1 MMQNS
6 KYTVLMSVYYKEKPE
21 YLSLSIES
29 MLNQTVKPDEFIIVK
44 DGPLTTELDEVINNF
59 VTAYPKTFNIIV
71 NETNLGLGP
80 ALAKGIENSK
90 NELIARMDSDDYV
103 VSTRCERQLEKFRED
118 PKLGMV
124 GSYEAEFVD
133 DIDNVISIHR
143 VPSENDEIE
152 RFMHRR
158 CSVLHPT
165 VMYKKSAVLK
175 SGNYQSVLLY
185 EDYDLFARM
194 VLEYHIK
201 SYNIPE
207 PLYYIRTSEDFFK
220 RRGNKEEESKLLST
234 LLFSSMIQSVVYFGM
249 YLIITPKLHIENA
262 YFLLLYVILQVFTA
276 LFLQFVRGLGESV
289 KYTVASFISATT
301 TTILN
306 VIALVILKMGL
317 QGLFVSTLSAQIV
330 TLIYLIFASKCW
342 EYISPKNIHL
352 SIFKSVGTYSI
363 PLIPN
368 NLAWWVVNAS
378 DRTIIAHFLTTAAN
392 GIYSVANKFPNVF
405 ISFYNILNL
414 SWTETVSLHYGDED
428 RDEFLTETMT
438 SLFKLFAAACF
449 GIVACMPFVFPIMV
463 NLKYSAAYNQILILM
478 YAMLFRVLV
487 GLYSCVYVAQKNA
500 KKIAYTSISAAI
512 INIAVD
518 LILINKIQVFAA
530 SLSTLIAFLSMFIVR
545 YIDVNKTVHMKI
557 RKPIIIGSVLIGGM
571 LIGTYYCGNRMIQ
584 FAALCITA
592 VYAVLTNVDMLKSG
606 VNLVKSRLGK

>member
-44 DGPLTTELDEVINNF
+44 DGSLTTELDEVINNF
-59 VTAYPKTFNIIV
+59 VTAYPEMFNIIV

-90 NELIARMDSDDYV
+90 NELIARMDSDDYA
-103 VSTRCERQLEKFRED
+103 VSTRCERQLDKFRED

-133 DIDNVISIHR
+133 TVDNVISIHR

-220 RRGNKEEESKLLST
+220 RRGGIKYAKTVLK
-234 LLFSSMIQSVVYFGM
+234 FKWGQYRKGYMSSMDFCIS
-249 YLIITPKLHIENA
+249 
-262 YFLLLYVILQVFTA
+262 
-276 LFLQFVRGLGESV
+276 GLGQ
-289 KYTVASFISATT
+289 A
-301 TTILN
+301 
-306 VIALVILKMGL
+306 
-317 QGLFVSTLSAQIV
+317 FVCVL
-330 TLIYLIFASKCW
+330 
-342 EYISPKNIHL
+342 
-352 SIFKSVGTYSI
+352 
-363 PLIPN
+363 PN
-368 NLAWWVVNAS
+368 SL
-378 DRTIIAHFLTTAAN
+378 R
-392 GIYSVANKFPNVF
+392 K
-405 ISFYNILNL
+405 SFYMK
-414 SWTETVSLHYGDED
+414 
-428 RDEFLTETMT
+428 FL
-438 SLFKLFAAACF
+438 
-449 GIVACMPFVFPIMV
+449 
-463 NLKYSAAYNQILILM
+463 
-478 YAMLFRVLV
+478 
-487 GLYSCVYVAQKNA
+487 
-500 KKIAYTSISAAI
+500 
-512 INIAVD
+512 
-518 LILINKIQVFAA
+518 
-530 SLSTLIAFLSMFIVR
+530 
-545 YIDVNKTVHMKI
+545 
-557 RKPIIIGSVLIGGM
+557 RK
-571 LIGTYYCGNRMIQ
+571 
-584 FAALCITA
+584 
-592 VYAVLTNVDMLKSG
+592 
-606 VNLVKSRLGK
+606 

>member
-1 MMQNS
+1 MMQNL

-59 VTAYPKTFNIIV
+59 VTAYPKMFNIIV

-103 VSTRCERQLEKFRED
+103 VSTRCEKQLKKFRED

-133 DIDNVISIHR
+133 TVDNVISIHR

-220 RRGNKEEESKLLST
+220 RRGGIKYAKTVLK
-234 LLFSSMIQSVVYFGM
+234 FKWGQYRKGYMSSMDFCIS
-249 YLIITPKLHIENA
+249 
-262 YFLLLYVILQVFTA
+262 
-276 LFLQFVRGLGESV
+276 GLGQ
-289 KYTVASFISATT
+289 A
-301 TTILN
+301 
-306 VIALVILKMGL
+306 
-317 QGLFVSTLSAQIV
+317 FVCVL
-330 TLIYLIFASKCW
+330 
-342 EYISPKNIHL
+342 
-352 SIFKSVGTYSI
+352 
-363 PLIPN
+363 PN
-368 NLAWWVVNAS
+368 SL
-378 DRTIIAHFLTTAAN
+378 R
-392 GIYSVANKFPNVF
+392 K
-405 ISFYNILNL
+405 SFYMK
-414 SWTETVSLHYGDED
+414 
-428 RDEFLTETMT
+428 FL
-438 SLFKLFAAACF
+438 
-449 GIVACMPFVFPIMV
+449 
-463 NLKYSAAYNQILILM
+463 
-478 YAMLFRVLV
+478 
-487 GLYSCVYVAQKNA
+487 
-500 KKIAYTSISAAI
+500 
-512 INIAVD
+512 
-518 LILINKIQVFAA
+518 
-530 SLSTLIAFLSMFIVR
+530 
-545 YIDVNKTVHMKI
+545 
-557 RKPIIIGSVLIGGM
+557 RK
-571 LIGTYYCGNRMIQ
+571 
-584 FAALCITA
+584 
-592 VYAVLTNVDMLKSG
+592 
-606 VNLVKSRLGK
+606 

>member
-1 MMQNS
+1 MQNS

-143 VPSENDEIE
+143 VPFENDEIE

-220 RRGNKEEESKLLST
+220 RRGGIKYAKTVLKFKWGQYRKGYMSLMDFCIS
-234 LLFSSMIQSVVYFGM
+234 
-249 YLIITPKLHIENA
+249 
-262 YFLLLYVILQVFTA
+262 
-276 LFLQFVRGLGESV
+276 GLGQ
-289 KYTVASFISATT
+289 A
-301 TTILN
+301 
-306 VIALVILKMGL
+306 
-317 QGLFVSTLSAQIV
+317 FVCVLPNSLRK
-330 TLIYLIFASKCW
+330 IFYMK
-342 EYISPKNIHL
+342 
-352 SIFKSVGTYSI
+352 
-363 PLIPN
+363 
-368 NLAWWVVNAS
+368 
-378 DRTIIAHFLTTAAN
+378 FL
-392 GIYSVANKFPNVF
+392 
-405 ISFYNILNL
+405 
-414 SWTETVSLHYGDED
+414 
-428 RDEFLTETMT
+428 
-438 SLFKLFAAACF
+438 
-449 GIVACMPFVFPIMV
+449 
-463 NLKYSAAYNQILILM
+463 
-478 YAMLFRVLV
+478 
-487 GLYSCVYVAQKNA
+487 
-500 KKIAYTSISAAI
+500 
-512 INIAVD
+512 
-518 LILINKIQVFAA
+518 
-530 SLSTLIAFLSMFIVR
+530 
-545 YIDVNKTVHMKI
+545 
-557 RKPIIIGSVLIGGM
+557 RK
-571 LIGTYYCGNRMIQ
+571 
-584 FAALCITA
+584 
-592 VYAVLTNVDMLKSG
+592 
-606 VNLVKSRLGK
+606 

>member
-1 MMQNS
+1 MQNS

-21 YLSLSIES
+21 YLSLSIDS

-44 DGPLTTELDEVINNF
+44 DGPLTMELDEVINNF

-133 DIDNVISIHR
+133 TVDNVISIHR

-220 RRGNKEEESKLLST
+220 RRGGIKYAKTVLK
-234 LLFSSMIQSVVYFGM
+234 FKWGQYRKGYMSSMDFCIS
-249 YLIITPKLHIENA
+249 
-262 YFLLLYVILQVFTA
+262 
-276 LFLQFVRGLGESV
+276 GLGQ
-289 KYTVASFISATT
+289 A
-301 TTILN
+301 
-306 VIALVILKMGL
+306 
-317 QGLFVSTLSAQIV
+317 FVCVL
-330 TLIYLIFASKCW
+330 
-342 EYISPKNIHL
+342 
-352 SIFKSVGTYSI
+352 
-363 PLIPN
+363 PN
-368 NLAWWVVNAS
+368 SL
-378 DRTIIAHFLTTAAN
+378 R
-392 GIYSVANKFPNVF
+392 K
-405 ISFYNILNL
+405 SFYMK
-414 SWTETVSLHYGDED
+414 
-428 RDEFLTETMT
+428 FL
-438 SLFKLFAAACF
+438 
-449 GIVACMPFVFPIMV
+449 
-463 NLKYSAAYNQILILM
+463 
-478 YAMLFRVLV
+478 
-487 GLYSCVYVAQKNA
+487 
-500 KKIAYTSISAAI
+500 
-512 INIAVD
+512 
-518 LILINKIQVFAA
+518 
-530 SLSTLIAFLSMFIVR
+530 
-545 YIDVNKTVHMKI
+545 
-557 RKPIIIGSVLIGGM
+557 RK
-571 LIGTYYCGNRMIQ
+571 
-584 FAALCITA
+584 
-592 VYAVLTNVDMLKSG
+592 
-606 VNLVKSRLGK
+606 

>member
-1 MMQNS
+1 MQNL

-59 VTAYPKTFNIIV
+59 VTAYPKMFNIIV

-103 VSTRCERQLEKFRED
+103 VSTRCEKQLEKFRED

-133 DIDNVISIHR
+133 TVDNVISIHR

-207 PLYYIRTSEDFFK
+207 PLYYTRTSEDFFK
-220 RRGNKEEESKLLST
+220 RRGGIKYAKTVLK
-234 LLFSSMIQSVVYFGM
+234 FKWGQYRKGYMSSMDFCIS
-249 YLIITPKLHIENA
+249 
-262 YFLLLYVILQVFTA
+262 
-276 LFLQFVRGLGESV
+276 GLGQ
-289 KYTVASFISATT
+289 A
-301 TTILN
+301 
-306 VIALVILKMGL
+306 
-317 QGLFVSTLSAQIV
+317 FVCVL
-330 TLIYLIFASKCW
+330 
-342 EYISPKNIHL
+342 
-352 SIFKSVGTYSI
+352 
-363 PLIPN
+363 PN
-368 NLAWWVVNAS
+368 SL
-378 DRTIIAHFLTTAAN
+378 R
-392 GIYSVANKFPNVF
+392 K
-405 ISFYNILNL
+405 SFYMK
-414 SWTETVSLHYGDED
+414 
-428 RDEFLTETMT
+428 FL
-438 SLFKLFAAACF
+438 
-449 GIVACMPFVFPIMV
+449 
-463 NLKYSAAYNQILILM
+463 
-478 YAMLFRVLV
+478 
-487 GLYSCVYVAQKNA
+487 
-500 KKIAYTSISAAI
+500 
-512 INIAVD
+512 
-518 LILINKIQVFAA
+518 
-530 SLSTLIAFLSMFIVR
+530 
-545 YIDVNKTVHMKI
+545 
-557 RKPIIIGSVLIGGM
+557 RK
-571 LIGTYYCGNRMIQ
+571 
-584 FAALCITA
+584 
-592 VYAVLTNVDMLKSG
+592 
-606 VNLVKSRLGK
+606 

>member
-1 MMQNS
+1 MQNS

-220 RRGNKEEESKLLST
+220 RRSGIKYAKTVLKFKWGQYRRGYMSLMDFCIS
-234 LLFSSMIQSVVYFGM
+234 
-249 YLIITPKLHIENA
+249 
-262 YFLLLYVILQVFTA
+262 
-276 LFLQFVRGLGESV
+276 GLGQ
-289 KYTVASFISATT
+289 A
-301 TTILN
+301 
-306 VIALVILKMGL
+306 
-317 QGLFVSTLSAQIV
+317 FVCVL
-330 TLIYLIFASKCW
+330 
-342 EYISPKNIHL
+342 
-352 SIFKSVGTYSI
+352 
-363 PLIPN
+363 PN
-368 NLAWWVVNAS
+368 SL
-378 DRTIIAHFLTTAAN
+378 R
-392 GIYSVANKFPNVF
+392 K
-405 ISFYNILNL
+405 SFYMK
-414 SWTETVSLHYGDED
+414 
-428 RDEFLTETMT
+428 FL
-438 SLFKLFAAACF
+438 
-449 GIVACMPFVFPIMV
+449 
-463 NLKYSAAYNQILILM
+463 
-478 YAMLFRVLV
+478 
-487 GLYSCVYVAQKNA
+487 
-500 KKIAYTSISAAI
+500 
-512 INIAVD
+512 
-518 LILINKIQVFAA
+518 
-530 SLSTLIAFLSMFIVR
+530 
-545 YIDVNKTVHMKI
+545 
-557 RKPIIIGSVLIGGM
+557 RK
-571 LIGTYYCGNRMIQ
+571 
-584 FAALCITA
+584 
-592 VYAVLTNVDMLKSG
+592 
-606 VNLVKSRLGK
+606 

>member
-1 MMQNS
+1 M
-6 KYTVLMSVYYKEKPE
+6 
-21 YLSLSIES
+21 
-29 MLNQTVKPDEFIIVK
+29 
-44 DGPLTTELDEVINNF
+44 INNF

-220 RRGNKEEESKLLST
+220 RRGGIKYAKTVLKFKWGQYRKGYMSLMDFCIS
-234 LLFSSMIQSVVYFGM
+234 
-249 YLIITPKLHIENA
+249 
-262 YFLLLYVILQVFTA
+262 
-276 LFLQFVRGLGESV
+276 GLGQAFV
-289 KYTVASFISATT
+289 C
-301 TTILN
+301 
-306 VIALVILKMGL
+306 AL
-317 QGLFVSTLSAQIV
+317 
-330 TLIYLIFASKCW
+330 
-342 EYISPKNIHL
+342 
-352 SIFKSVGTYSI
+352 
-363 PLIPN
+363 PN
-368 NLAWWVVNAS
+368 SL
-378 DRTIIAHFLTTAAN
+378 R
-392 GIYSVANKFPNVF
+392 K
-405 ISFYNILNL
+405 SFYMK
-414 SWTETVSLHYGDED
+414 
-428 RDEFLTETMT
+428 FL
-438 SLFKLFAAACF
+438 
-449 GIVACMPFVFPIMV
+449 
-463 NLKYSAAYNQILILM
+463 
-478 YAMLFRVLV
+478 
-487 GLYSCVYVAQKNA
+487 
-500 KKIAYTSISAAI
+500 
-512 INIAVD
+512 
-518 LILINKIQVFAA
+518 
-530 SLSTLIAFLSMFIVR
+530 
-545 YIDVNKTVHMKI
+545 
-557 RKPIIIGSVLIGGM
+557 RK
-571 LIGTYYCGNRMIQ
+571 
-584 FAALCITA
+584 
-592 VYAVLTNVDMLKSG
+592 
-606 VNLVKSRLGK
+606 

>member
-1 MMQNS
+1 MQNL

-59 VTAYPKTFNIIV
+59 VTAYPKMFNIIV

-80 ALAKGIENSK
+80 ARAKGIENSK

-103 VSTRCERQLEKFRED
+103 VSTRCEKQLEKFRED

-133 DIDNVISIHR
+133 TVDNVISIHR

-220 RRGNKEEESKLLST
+220 RRGGIKYAKTVLK
-234 LLFSSMIQSVVYFGM
+234 FKWGQYRKGYMSSMDFCIS
-249 YLIITPKLHIENA
+249 
-262 YFLLLYVILQVFTA
+262 
-276 LFLQFVRGLGESV
+276 GLGQ
-289 KYTVASFISATT
+289 A
-301 TTILN
+301 
-306 VIALVILKMGL
+306 
-317 QGLFVSTLSAQIV
+317 FVCVL
-330 TLIYLIFASKCW
+330 
-342 EYISPKNIHL
+342 
-352 SIFKSVGTYSI
+352 
-363 PLIPN
+363 PN
-368 NLAWWVVNAS
+368 SL
-378 DRTIIAHFLTTAAN
+378 R
-392 GIYSVANKFPNVF
+392 K
-405 ISFYNILNL
+405 SFYMK
-414 SWTETVSLHYGDED
+414 
-428 RDEFLTETMT
+428 FL
-438 SLFKLFAAACF
+438 
-449 GIVACMPFVFPIMV
+449 
-463 NLKYSAAYNQILILM
+463 
-478 YAMLFRVLV
+478 
-487 GLYSCVYVAQKNA
+487 
-500 KKIAYTSISAAI
+500 
-512 INIAVD
+512 
-518 LILINKIQVFAA
+518 
-530 SLSTLIAFLSMFIVR
+530 
-545 YIDVNKTVHMKI
+545 
-557 RKPIIIGSVLIGGM
+557 RK
-571 LIGTYYCGNRMIQ
+571 
-584 FAALCITA
+584 
-592 VYAVLTNVDMLKSG
+592 
-606 VNLVKSRLGK
+606 

>member
-44 DGPLTTELDEVINNF
+44 DGSLTTELDEVINNF
-59 VTAYPKTFNIIV
+59 VMAYPKTFNIIV

-220 RRGNKEEESKLLST
+220 RRGGIKYAKTVLKFKWGQYRKGYMSLMDFCIS
-234 LLFSSMIQSVVYFGM
+234 
-249 YLIITPKLHIENA
+249 
-262 YFLLLYVILQVFTA
+262 
-276 LFLQFVRGLGESV
+276 GLGQ
-289 KYTVASFISATT
+289 A
-301 TTILN
+301 
-306 VIALVILKMGL
+306 
-317 QGLFVSTLSAQIV
+317 FVCVL
-330 TLIYLIFASKCW
+330 
-342 EYISPKNIHL
+342 
-352 SIFKSVGTYSI
+352 
-363 PLIPN
+363 PN
-368 NLAWWVVNAS
+368 SL
-378 DRTIIAHFLTTAAN
+378 R
-392 GIYSVANKFPNVF
+392 K
-405 ISFYNILNL
+405 SFYMK
-414 SWTETVSLHYGDED
+414 
-428 RDEFLTETMT
+428 FL
-438 SLFKLFAAACF
+438 
-449 GIVACMPFVFPIMV
+449 
-463 NLKYSAAYNQILILM
+463 
-478 YAMLFRVLV
+478 
-487 GLYSCVYVAQKNA
+487 
-500 KKIAYTSISAAI
+500 
-512 INIAVD
+512 
-518 LILINKIQVFAA
+518 
-530 SLSTLIAFLSMFIVR
+530 
-545 YIDVNKTVHMKI
+545 
-557 RKPIIIGSVLIGGM
+557 RK
-571 LIGTYYCGNRMIQ
+571 
-584 FAALCITA
+584 
-592 VYAVLTNVDMLKSG
+592 
-606 VNLVKSRLGK
+606 

>member
-1 MMQNS
+1 MQNL

-59 VTAYPKTFNIIV
+59 VTAYPKMFNIIV

-103 VSTRCERQLEKFRED
+103 VSTRCEKQLEKFRED

-133 DIDNVISIHR
+133 TVDNVISIHR

-185 EDYDLFARM
+185 EDYDLLARM

-220 RRGNKEEESKLLST
+220 RRGGIKYAKTVLK
-234 LLFSSMIQSVVYFGM
+234 FKWGQYRKGYMSSMDFCIS
-249 YLIITPKLHIENA
+249 
-262 YFLLLYVILQVFTA
+262 
-276 LFLQFVRGLGESV
+276 GLGQ
-289 KYTVASFISATT
+289 A
-301 TTILN
+301 
-306 VIALVILKMGL
+306 
-317 QGLFVSTLSAQIV
+317 FVCVL
-330 TLIYLIFASKCW
+330 
-342 EYISPKNIHL
+342 
-352 SIFKSVGTYSI
+352 
-363 PLIPN
+363 PN
-368 NLAWWVVNAS
+368 SL
-378 DRTIIAHFLTTAAN
+378 R
-392 GIYSVANKFPNVF
+392 K
-405 ISFYNILNL
+405 SFYMK
-414 SWTETVSLHYGDED
+414 
-428 RDEFLTETMT
+428 FL
-438 SLFKLFAAACF
+438 
-449 GIVACMPFVFPIMV
+449 
-463 NLKYSAAYNQILILM
+463 
-478 YAMLFRVLV
+478 
-487 GLYSCVYVAQKNA
+487 
-500 KKIAYTSISAAI
+500 
-512 INIAVD
+512 
-518 LILINKIQVFAA
+518 
-530 SLSTLIAFLSMFIVR
+530 
-545 YIDVNKTVHMKI
+545 
-557 RKPIIIGSVLIGGM
+557 RK
-571 LIGTYYCGNRMIQ
+571 
-584 FAALCITA
+584 
-592 VYAVLTNVDMLKSG
+592 
-606 VNLVKSRLGK
+606 

>member
-103 VSTRCERQLEKFRED
+103 VSTRCERHLEKFRED

-220 RRGNKEEESKLLST
+220 RRGGIKYAKTVLKFKWGQYRKGYMSLMDFCIS
-234 LLFSSMIQSVVYFGM
+234 
-249 YLIITPKLHIENA
+249 
-262 YFLLLYVILQVFTA
+262 
-276 LFLQFVRGLGESV
+276 GLGQ
-289 KYTVASFISATT
+289 A
-301 TTILN
+301 
-306 VIALVILKMGL
+306 
-317 QGLFVSTLSAQIV
+317 FVCVL
-330 TLIYLIFASKCW
+330 
-342 EYISPKNIHL
+342 
-352 SIFKSVGTYSI
+352 
-363 PLIPN
+363 PN
-368 NLAWWVVNAS
+368 SL
-378 DRTIIAHFLTTAAN
+378 R
-392 GIYSVANKFPNVF
+392 K
-405 ISFYNILNL
+405 SFYMK
-414 SWTETVSLHYGDED
+414 
-428 RDEFLTETMT
+428 FL
-438 SLFKLFAAACF
+438 
-449 GIVACMPFVFPIMV
+449 
-463 NLKYSAAYNQILILM
+463 
-478 YAMLFRVLV
+478 
-487 GLYSCVYVAQKNA
+487 
-500 KKIAYTSISAAI
+500 
-512 INIAVD
+512 
-518 LILINKIQVFAA
+518 
-530 SLSTLIAFLSMFIVR
+530 
-545 YIDVNKTVHMKI
+545 
-557 RKPIIIGSVLIGGM
+557 RK
-571 LIGTYYCGNRMIQ
+571 
-584 FAALCITA
+584 
-592 VYAVLTNVDMLKSG
+592 
-606 VNLVKSRLGK
+606 

>member
-1 MMQNS
+1 MQNL

-44 DGPLTTELDEVINNF
+44 DGPLTTELDEGINNF
-59 VTAYPKTFNIIV
+59 VTAYPKMFNIIV

-103 VSTRCERQLEKFRED
+103 VSTRCEKQLEKFRED

-133 DIDNVISIHR
+133 TVDNVISIHR

-220 RRGNKEEESKLLST
+220 RRGGIKYAKTVLKFKWGQYRRGYMSLMDFCIS
-234 LLFSSMIQSVVYFGM
+234 
-249 YLIITPKLHIENA
+249 
-262 YFLLLYVILQVFTA
+262 
-276 LFLQFVRGLGESV
+276 GLGQ
-289 KYTVASFISATT
+289 A
-301 TTILN
+301 
-306 VIALVILKMGL
+306 
-317 QGLFVSTLSAQIV
+317 FVCVL
-330 TLIYLIFASKCW
+330 
-342 EYISPKNIHL
+342 
-352 SIFKSVGTYSI
+352 
-363 PLIPN
+363 PN
-368 NLAWWVVNAS
+368 SL
-378 DRTIIAHFLTTAAN
+378 R
-392 GIYSVANKFPNVF
+392 K
-405 ISFYNILNL
+405 SFYMK
-414 SWTETVSLHYGDED
+414 
-428 RDEFLTETMT
+428 FL
-438 SLFKLFAAACF
+438 
-449 GIVACMPFVFPIMV
+449 
-463 NLKYSAAYNQILILM
+463 
-478 YAMLFRVLV
+478 
-487 GLYSCVYVAQKNA
+487 
-500 KKIAYTSISAAI
+500 
-512 INIAVD
+512 
-518 LILINKIQVFAA
+518 
-530 SLSTLIAFLSMFIVR
+530 
-545 YIDVNKTVHMKI
+545 
-557 RKPIIIGSVLIGGM
+557 RK
-571 LIGTYYCGNRMIQ
+571 
-584 FAALCITA
+584 
-592 VYAVLTNVDMLKSG
+592 
-606 VNLVKSRLGK
+606 

>member
-201 SYNIPE
+201 SYN
-207 PLYYIRTSEDFFK
+207 
-220 RRGNKEEESKLLST
+220 NKGVS
-234 LLFSSMIQSVVYFGM
+234 
-249 YLIITPKLHIENA
+249 
-262 YFLLLYVILQVFTA
+262 
-276 LFLQFVRGLGESV
+276 
-289 KYTVASFISATT
+289 
-301 TTILN
+301 
-306 VIALVILKMGL
+306 LVLVNNEK
-317 QGLFVSTLSAQIV
+317 AD
-330 TLIYLIFASKCW
+330 
-342 EYISPKNIHL
+342 
-352 SIFKSVGTYSI
+352 SIFENVKIELKWKSTRIEDSMQP
-363 PLIPN
+363 PLKAPFPKPEGREQFWN
-368 NLAWWVVNAS
+368 DVNDKS
-378 DRTIIAHFLTTAAN
+378 FSYIARA
-392 GIYSVANKFPNVF
+392 
-405 ISFYNILNL
+405 
-414 SWTETVSLHYGDED
+414 YGDNG
-428 RDEFLTETMT
+428 TANYI
-438 SLFKLFAAACF
+438 K
-449 GIVACMPFVFPIMV
+449 
-463 NLKYSAAYNQILILM
+463 K
-478 YAMLFRVLV
+478 VLRR
-487 GLYSCVYVAQKNA
+487 A
-500 KKIAYTSISAAI
+500 KR
-512 INIAVD
+512 
-518 LILINKIQVFAA
+518 KIQH
-530 SLSTLIAFLSMFIVR
+530 LIS
-545 YIDVNKTVHMKI
+545 KT
-557 RKPIIIGSVLIGGM
+557 
-571 LIGTYYCGNRMIQ
+571 
-584 FAALCITA
+584 
-592 VYAVLTNVDMLKSG
+592 
-606 VNLVKSRLGK
+606 

>member
-118 PKLGMV
+118 PKLEMV

-220 RRGNKEEESKLLST
+220 RRGGIKYAKTVLKFKWGQYRKGYMSLMDFCIS
-234 LLFSSMIQSVVYFGM
+234 
-249 YLIITPKLHIENA
+249 
-262 YFLLLYVILQVFTA
+262 
-276 LFLQFVRGLGESV
+276 GLGQ
-289 KYTVASFISATT
+289 A
-301 TTILN
+301 
-306 VIALVILKMGL
+306 
-317 QGLFVSTLSAQIV
+317 FVCVLPNSLRK
-330 TLIYLIFASKCW
+330 IFYMK
-342 EYISPKNIHL
+342 
-352 SIFKSVGTYSI
+352 
-363 PLIPN
+363 
-368 NLAWWVVNAS
+368 
-378 DRTIIAHFLTTAAN
+378 FL
-392 GIYSVANKFPNVF
+392 
-405 ISFYNILNL
+405 
-414 SWTETVSLHYGDED
+414 
-428 RDEFLTETMT
+428 
-438 SLFKLFAAACF
+438 
-449 GIVACMPFVFPIMV
+449 
-463 NLKYSAAYNQILILM
+463 
-478 YAMLFRVLV
+478 
-487 GLYSCVYVAQKNA
+487 
-500 KKIAYTSISAAI
+500 
-512 INIAVD
+512 
-518 LILINKIQVFAA
+518 
-530 SLSTLIAFLSMFIVR
+530 
-545 YIDVNKTVHMKI
+545 
-557 RKPIIIGSVLIGGM
+557 RK
-571 LIGTYYCGNRMIQ
+571 
-584 FAALCITA
+584 
-592 VYAVLTNVDMLKSG
+592 
-606 VNLVKSRLGK
+606 

>member
-133 DIDNVISIHR
+133 DIYNVISIHR

-220 RRGNKEEESKLLST
+220 RRGGIKYAKTVLKFKWGQYRKGYMSLMDFCIS
-234 LLFSSMIQSVVYFGM
+234 
-249 YLIITPKLHIENA
+249 
-262 YFLLLYVILQVFTA
+262 
-276 LFLQFVRGLGESV
+276 GLGQ
-289 KYTVASFISATT
+289 A
-301 TTILN
+301 
-306 VIALVILKMGL
+306 
-317 QGLFVSTLSAQIV
+317 FVCVL
-330 TLIYLIFASKCW
+330 
-342 EYISPKNIHL
+342 
-352 SIFKSVGTYSI
+352 
-363 PLIPN
+363 PN
-368 NLAWWVVNAS
+368 SL
-378 DRTIIAHFLTTAAN
+378 R
-392 GIYSVANKFPNVF
+392 K
-405 ISFYNILNL
+405 SFYMK
-414 SWTETVSLHYGDED
+414 
-428 RDEFLTETMT
+428 FL
-438 SLFKLFAAACF
+438 
-449 GIVACMPFVFPIMV
+449 
-463 NLKYSAAYNQILILM
+463 
-478 YAMLFRVLV
+478 
-487 GLYSCVYVAQKNA
+487 
-500 KKIAYTSISAAI
+500 
-512 INIAVD
+512 
-518 LILINKIQVFAA
+518 
-530 SLSTLIAFLSMFIVR
+530 
-545 YIDVNKTVHMKI
+545 
-557 RKPIIIGSVLIGGM
+557 RK
-571 LIGTYYCGNRMIQ
+571 
-584 FAALCITA
+584 
-592 VYAVLTNVDMLKSG
+592 
-606 VNLVKSRLGK
+606 